1 MYYNMKTLNQ
11 YIKESLLDDEDDL
24 VNDDS
29 VVLINKFLNDNYNI
43 KGTYNIN
50 KNNEVDINGD
60 ISVKNDEL
68 EYLTNDLF
76 TFGIINGAFDC
87 GGSDI
92 LSLHGGPTYVKKMF
106 NCCYCDNLI
115 NLDGSPKEVGAMT
128 CSNCRSLKSLY
139 GAPEKINGN
148 FLCTK
153 CHNLSSLDGMPKY
166 IDGSFSFENCPKIK
180 DLTPLKTANIKKD
193 IYGVDGNIID
203 PKKIK

>member
-1 MYYNMKTLNQ
+1 MKTLNQ
-11 YIKESLLDDEDDL
+11 YIKESLLDDEDSL
-24 VNDDS
+24 INDNS
-29 VVLINKFLNDNYNI
+29 VLIKNFLEDNYKI
-43 KGTYNIN
+43 QGSYII
-50 KNNEVDINGD
+50 KNNVVNIYGN
-60 ISVKNDEL
+60 IFVYNDGL
-68 EYLTNDLF
+68 DYLTNNLF

-87 GGSDI
+87 SGSDI

-128 CSNCRSLKSLY
+128 CSNCRSLKSLC

-148 FLCTK
+148 FSCTK

-180 DLTPLKTANIKKD
+180 DLTPLKTANIKKN
-193 IYGVDGNIID
+193 IYDTDGNCIY
-203 PKKIK
+203 PNKLK